1 MTNKLHI
8 IEPTL
13 NNTAGHCFTVVHSL
27 AVAAQQALPDYQ
39 IHAWAGH
46 RFEAQRM
53 ADSGAVVHPYF
64 HRRIRRPQLW
74 WLMRRLAGQGAT
86 VLLPTA
92 GRSELAIYAALP
104 QRLREQSRI
113 WFYIHQLR
121 MDGPRAE
128 RLRMLAERI
137 PDVRLLCT
145 HPTLQQTMHEAGFRR
160 AIVQPCPFEP
170 PTQGGAPSPFRHLI
184 FPGEA
189 RLDKNLPFLVEILR
203 LMRDQKLTIPVM
215 IQAGPNHHGQ
225 FSAAIEQVIS
235 DLRAVA
241 YPHLTMPQRPL
252 AGDEYLQQFAGG
264 ICLQPYR
271 VEDYAGKISGITLDA
286 LTRGC
291 PSVAAAGTWPA
302 QVVEEFSAGSVCPEL
317 DAPAW
322 LDAILHCIAH
332 YSEKQQACT
341 QAMQVLSQRHHPA
354 RTLETIRDEDKNQ
367 P

>member
-27 AVAAQQALPDYQ
+27 AVAARQSLPNHQ
-39 IHAWAGH
+39 LHVWSGH
-46 RFEAQRM
+46 RFAAQQM
-53 ADSGAVVHPYF
+53 ADSDAVVHPYF

-74 WLMRRLAGQGAT
+74 WLLRRLARQKAS

-104 QRLREQSRI
+104 QALRQQSRM

-121 MDGPRAE
+121 MDGARAE
-128 RLRMLAERI
+128 RLRLLAKRV

-145 HPTLQQTMHEAGFRR
+145 HPSLQQTMLEAGFRR
-160 AIVQPCPFEP
+160 AMVQPCPFEP
-170 PTQGGAPSPFRHLI
+170 PTLGDVSSPFRHLI

-189 RLDKNLPFLVEILR
+189 RLDKNLPFLIEVLR
-203 LMRDQKLTIPVM
+203 LMRDQKLDIPIS
-215 IQAGPNHHGQ
+215 IQAGPNHHGL
-225 FSAAIEQVIS
+225 FSEAITQVLG
-235 DLRAVA
+235 DLRGVG
-241 YPHLTMPQRPL
+241 YPHLSMPQRAF

-291 PSVAAAGTWPA
+291 PCIAATGTWPA
-302 QVVEEFSAGSVCPEL
+302 QVVEEFSAGAVCPEL
-317 DAPAW
+317 DAQAW
-322 LDAILHCIAH
+322 LDAITHCIAH
-332 YSEKQQACT
+332 YDEKQQACA

-354 RTLETIRDEDKNQ
+354 RTLETIRDEEDK
-367 P
+367 